1 MRYATGL
8 LAVLSISAI
17 ALADDGKFAT
27 PPTPKPA
34 PTSTSLSARATF
46 GAPIQVESLTLT
58 PILANNPG
66 TDEKLL
72 VLDEAMP
79 KKLVRIHEVDGG
91 DVNNLRLTNRSDQP
105 LFLLAGEVII
115 GGKQDRIIGS
125 NTIVPPK
132 KTQDVP
138 VFCVEHGRWDNSSK
152 EFTTANAL
160 AHGRLR
166 GRANY
171 DTQSDVWQEVA
182 AKNEQRNTKSKSDTY
197 RHVAAQQANGTLAKW
212 EKQVNTA
219 LGKLPAASQGKL
231 VGFAVAVNGKVASV
245 DVFDNPALF
254 KKLQGKLVRSYITEA
269 IDVKLD
275 KTAKTPTT
283 TDVEAFIADAEKA
296 AEQKSFETEMAAS
309 SVQKGDKAARA
320 RVMYKKAAA
329 ADSSDPSPTVAAP
342 PKAVYENYQ
351 AR

>member
-8 LAVLSISAI
+8 LAVLTISTI
-17 ALADDGKFAT
+17 ALADDGKFAK

-46 GAPIQVESLTLT
+46 GDPIQVESLTLT
-58 PILANNPG
+58 PILANAPG
-66 TDEKLL
+66 ADEKLL

-166 GRANY
+166 GRANF

-197 RHVAAQQANGTLAKW
+197 RHVAAQQANGTLANW

-219 LGKLPAASQGKL
+219 LAKLPAASK
-231 VGFAVAVNGKVASV
+231 
-245 DVFDNPALF
+245 
-254 KKLQGKLVRSYITEA
+254 GKLVRSYITEA
-269 IDVKLD
+269 IDVKHD
-275 KTAKTPTT
+275 KTAKTPTG

-296 AEQKSFETEMAAS
+296 AEQRSFETDVAAS
-309 SVQKGDKAARA
+309 SVQKGEKAARA
-320 RVMYKKAAA
+320 RVMYKKPAA
-329 ADSSDPSPTVAAP
+329 ADANASAPTVAAP
-342 PKAVYENYQ
+342 PKAVYESYQ

>member
-1 MRYATGL
+1 MRHAIGL
-8 LAVLSISAI
+8 FAVLTISSI
-17 ALADDGKFAT
+17 ALAGDGKFAK
-27 PPTPKPA
+27 PPQTKPA
-34 PTSTSLSARATF
+34 KPATLSARTTF
-46 GAPIQVESLTLT
+46 GEPIQVESLTLT
-58 PILANNPG
+58 PIIAKEAGSADN
-66 TDEKLL
+66 LL

-166 GRANY
+166 GSANF
-171 DTQSDVWQEVA
+171 DTQSDVWKEVA
-182 AKNEQRNTKSKSDTY
+182 SKNELRKTKTSTDTY
-197 RHVAAQQANGTLAKW
+197 RNVAAQQANGTLGTW

-219 LGKLPAASQGKL
+219 LAKLPADSKGKL

-245 DVFDNPALF
+245 DVFDNPVLF
-254 KKLQGKLVRSYITEA
+254 KKLQSKLVRSYITEA
-269 IDVKLD
+269 IDVKAD
-275 KTAKTPTT
+275 KTATAPTSA
-283 TDVEAFIADAEKA
+283 DVDAFIADAEKA
-296 AEQKSFETEMAAS
+296 AEQNAFETDLAS
-309 SVQKGDKAARA
+309 SSIQKGEKAAKA
-320 RVMYKKAAA
+320 RVMYKPAKKAAG
-329 ADSSDPSPTVAAP
+329 DPTVAAP
-342 PKAVYENYQ
+342 PAAAVYESYQ